1 MLNIGIVGNPNSGK
15 TTLFNNITGSTAHV
29 GNWPGVTVD
38 KKEGIYKRGKEK
50 ILVTDLPGNYS
61 LSPYTDEEVIT
72 RNFILHSK
80 PDCIINIVD
89 VTNLERNLYLT
100 TQIMELG
107 VPMVL
112 AVNMMDLAE
121 RENIKISIPNLE
133 KDLGIRAVE
142 ICALKGSG
150 TKELMEVAIEEA
162 GKKREPKSLLKLTK
176 LKGLIDL
183 VESKLEE
190 IGISSPLFHAIKLI
204 EGDEIE
210 VNDHPKL
217 YEEIQE
223 KSKEYQSAT
232 FKDDNEGMIAD
243 ARYQAIEKIS
253 KDIFI
258 QKKEKLDI
266 IKQSSK
272 RDKIFTHP
280 VFGIPIFLIIMFLV
294 FHVTFSE
301 NFLFLGGLFGDDF
314 VTLSGTSFEG
324 LFGEG
329 GINSPGA
336 MLLTLIETLGD
347 LFMGWFAGV
356 LEGAGAASWL
366 VGFLVDG
373 VFAGLFAVL
382 SFLPQILILYFF
394 LSILED
400 TGYMARIVFLLDRLF
415 KKMGLSG
422 RALIPMVMGFGC
434 SIPAIMNTRTLNS
447 REEKLATIRV
457 IPFFSCGAKL
467 PILTAIAGAI
477 VMHFGIGNADLIT
490 FGMYI
495 LGIVTAFIAIVI
507 MSKTTLK
514 GMDSPFIME
523 LPPYRSIK
531 FSSLMIHLW
540 DKMKHFIQKAF
551 TVILASTIA
560 IWAISHFSFGWRFLE
575 DSQLNE
581 SILGKFGQL
590 VQPLFTPLGFGSQL
604 NQYGW
609 VFAVAIVTGLIA
621 KENVVATF
629 GTLAAAI
636 IAGFSGDEE
645 GVSSVIQIIG
655 ATGITVPALI
665 SFIAFNMLTIP
676 CFAAVA
682 SAKGELTRKDFNWTI
697 LFWFVTSY
705 LVSTIVYVIG
715 TWWWAIFIVLAILA
729 SVITII
735 EINYR
740 KYQKRKVEVTA

>member
-1 MLNIGIVGNPNSGK
+1 M
-15 TTLFNNITGSTAHV
+15 
-29 GNWPGVTVD
+29 
-38 KKEGIYKRGKEK
+38 KR
-50 ILVTDLPGNYS
+50 
-61 LSPYTDEEVIT
+61 
-72 RNFILHSK
+72 F
-80 PDCIINIVD
+80 
-89 VTNLERNLYLT
+89 
-100 TQIMELG
+100 
-107 VPMVL
+107 
-112 AVNMMDLAE
+112 
-121 RENIKISIPNLE
+121 
-133 KDLGIRAVE
+133 
-142 ICALKGSG
+142 
-150 TKELMEVAIEEA
+150 
-162 GKKREPKSLLKLTK
+162 KKRAKK
-176 LKGLIDL
+176 
-183 VESKLEE
+183 
-190 IGISSPLFHAIKLI
+190 
-204 EGDEIE
+204 
-210 VNDHPKL
+210 
-217 YEEIQE
+217 
-223 KSKEYQSAT
+223 YQTEA
-232 FKDDNEGMIAD
+232 FIDDNEGMIAD

-253 KDIFI
+253 KEIFI
-258 QKKEKLDI
+258 QKKEKLDV

-280 VFGIPIFLIIMFLV
+280 IFGIPIFLLIMFLV

-301 NFLFLGGLFGDDF
+301 NFLFLGGLLGDDF

-347 LFMGWFAGV
+347 LFMGWLSGV
-356 LEGAGAASWL
+356 LENAGAASWL
-366 VGFLVDG
+366 VGFIVDG
-373 VFAGLFAVL
+373 IFSGLFAVL

-467 PILTAIAGAI
+467 PILTAIAGGI
-477 VMHFGIGNADLIT
+477 VHYFGIGNADLIT
-490 FGMYI
+490 FGMYF
-495 LGIVTAFIAIVI
+495 LGIVTAFIAIII
-507 MSKTTLK
+507 MSRTTLK

-523 LPPYRSIK
+523 LPPYRAIK

-540 DKMKHFIQKAF
+540 DKMKHFIKKAF
-551 TVILASTIA
+551 TIILASTIV
-560 IWAISHFSFGWRFLE
+560 IWAISHFSFSWKFLE

-581 SILGKFGQL
+581 SILGKLGQL

-604 NQYGW
+604 SEYGW

-636 IAGFSGDEE
+636 VAGFSGDEE
-645 GVSSVIQIIG
+645 GITSVLQIIQ
-655 ATGITVPALI
+655 ATGVTVPALL

-682 SAKGELTRKDFNWTI
+682 SARGELTRKDFNWTI

-705 LVSTIVYVIG
+705 IVSTIVYVVG
-715 TWWWAIFIVLAILA
+715 TWWWTLFIVLAILA
-729 SVITII
+729 SVIAII
-735 EINYR
+735 ELNYR
-740 KYQKRKVEVTA
+740 KWQKNKVVMAV

>member
-1 MLNIGIVGNPNSGK
+1 
-15 TTLFNNITGSTAHV
+15 
-29 GNWPGVTVD
+29 
-38 KKEGIYKRGKEK
+38 
-50 ILVTDLPGNYS
+50 
-61 LSPYTDEEVIT
+61 
-72 RNFILHSK
+72 
-80 PDCIINIVD
+80 
-89 VTNLERNLYLT
+89 
-100 TQIMELG
+100 
-107 VPMVL
+107 
-112 AVNMMDLAE
+112 
-121 RENIKISIPNLE
+121 
-133 KDLGIRAVE
+133 
-142 ICALKGSG
+142 
-150 TKELMEVAIEEA
+150 
-162 GKKREPKSLLKLTK
+162 
-176 LKGLIDL
+176 
-183 VESKLEE
+183 
-190 IGISSPLFHAIKLI
+190 
-204 EGDEIE
+204 
-210 VNDHPKL
+210 
-217 YEEIQE
+217 
-223 KSKEYQSAT
+223 
-232 FKDDNEGMIAD
+232 
-243 ARYQAIEKIS
+243 
-253 KDIFI
+253 
-258 QKKEKLDI
+258 
-266 IKQSSK
+266 
-272 RDKIFTHP
+272 
-280 VFGIPIFLIIMFLV
+280 
-294 FHVTFSE
+294 
-301 NFLFLGGLFGDDF
+301 LFLGGLFGDDF

-551 TVILASTIA
+551 TVILASTIV